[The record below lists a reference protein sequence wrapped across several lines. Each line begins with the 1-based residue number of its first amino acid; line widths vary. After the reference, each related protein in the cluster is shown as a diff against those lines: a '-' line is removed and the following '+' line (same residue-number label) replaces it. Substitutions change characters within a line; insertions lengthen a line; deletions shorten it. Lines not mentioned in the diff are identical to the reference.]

1 MGFFKEFK
9 EFAVKGNI
17 MDLAVAVVIGAA
29 FGKIISSLVDNII
42 MPIVGS
48 VLGKSFQTLSTMVNG
63 VEVKYGLFLQA
74 TVDFIIVALVVF
86 SVIKALNRMKKE
98 KPAEPTVVEV
108 SSTDK
113 LLIEIRDSLR
123 K

>member
-9 EFAVKGNI
+9 EFAMKGNI

-29 FGKIISSLVDNII
+29 FGKIISALVDNII
-42 MPIVGS
+42 MPVIGS
-48 VLGKSFQTLSTMVNG
+48 VLGKSFGSLTTMVNG

-86 SVIKALNRMKKE
+86 SVIKALNSMKKK
-98 KPAEPTVVEV
+98 KPVEPTVVEI

>member
-9 EFAVKGNI
+9 EFAMKGNI

-29 FGKIISSLVDNII
+29 FGKIISALVDNII
-42 MPIVGS
+42 MPLIGS
-48 VLGKSFQTLSTMVNG
+48 VLGKSFGSLTTMVNG

-86 SVIKALNRMKKE
+86 SVIKALNSMKRK
-98 KPAEPTVVEV
+98 KPVETAVVEI

-113 LLIEIRDSLR
+113 LLIEIRDSL
-123 K
+123 KK